1 MTIIKFIFLLFSI
14 YSHIRNII
22 SLDFYCI
29 SKKKKNKKKIELQVS
44 VLTCLTLFLVFNC
57 YSETSAFSG
66 GSDMNSSPT
75 TYQSRASLVAQLV
88 KNLPA
93 MQETPSHPGS
103 ISGLGRSSGEGI
115 SYPLQYSW
123 ASQVAQIAK
132 NLPKCRRTGFDPWVR
147 KIPWKRSWQPTLVF
161 LPGESHGQ
169 RSLAGYSS
177 WGHKELESTE

>member
-1 MTIIKFIFLLFSI
+1 MTIIKFIFLLFST

-29 SKKKKNKKKIELQVS
+29 SKKKNKKKIELQVS

-93 MQETPSHPGS
+93 MQET
-103 ISGLGRSSGEGI
+103 
-115 SYPLQYSW
+115 
-123 ASQVAQIAK
+123 
-132 NLPKCRRTGFDPWVR
+132 WVR
-147 KIPWKRSWQPTLVF
+147 SLGWKDPLEKGMATHSSILAWRIAWTL
-161 LPGESHGQ
+161 
-169 RSLAGYSS
+169 
-177 WGHKELESTE
+177 

>member
-1 MTIIKFIFLLFSI
+1 MTIIKFIFLLFST

-29 SKKKKNKKKIELQVS
+29 SKKKNKKKIELQVS

-123 ASQVAQIAK
+123 ASLVAQAVK
-132 NLPKCRRTGFDPWVR
+132 NPPAMWETWV
-147 KIPWKRSWQPTLVF
+147 Q
-161 LPGESHGQ
+161 
-169 RSLAGYSS
+169 SLSR
-177 WGHKELESTE
+177 